1 MVVRVVKFLLALV
14 TASAAPATL
23 RLKSTLTSKI
33 QMGNAVINSYCE
45 SDLQVGFVRA
55 YVEAEK
61 TSAGIENDVF
71 LVLQNVK
78 TTCAGNG
85 GMAPCATGPGL
96 DRFPSFVCKFT
107 GPDGAVEESAKVQVS
122 NVTVARRRRD
132 E

>member
-1 MVVRVVKFLLALV
+1 
-14 TASAAPATL
+14 
-23 RLKSTLTSKI
+23 
-33 QMGNAVINSYCE
+33 MGNAVINSYCE

-61 TSAGIENDVF
+61 TSAGIENYVF
-71 LVLQNVK
+71 LGLQNVK
-78 TTCAGNG
+78 TTCAGNF

-107 GPDGAVEESAKVQVS
+107 GPDGTVEESAKVQVS